1 VISFKPFYFI
11 LKKKISLIMAAQRTE
26 ALNTLK
32 GMFPDVDPEVCEAVF
47 DANKANLEQSINTLL
62 GISDPNFKSEEAN
75 PVQGETGYSSSTR
88 EQIERDEELAR
99 SLAAEADRQFYAEN
113 PQYDAQRQR
122 QHGQQPP
129 PQQQQQQSSFPDFS
143 EELPVIKEKIVQA
156 VDTTKKK
163 AKEWYDKFKQQTA
176 TRNETTQHSTPHYTS
191 LPGYEAD
198 NPLLDEDF
206 SPLQP
211 QKNNDRQYTSTTTDS
226 INTTSNTSNTRIS
239 PLKSQPVYGSHDIDV
254 NKDADDDD
262 VFSSSTNNHQ
272 IKIIREDQNQSS
284 INSASTASPY
294 KLNDDVEIPV
304 NNNSTT
310 TTISSTSGIH
320 KATSADAEEIKKDL
334 DLNNN

>member
-1 VISFKPFYFI
+1 
-11 LKKKISLIMAAQRTE
+11 MEAQRTD

-47 DANKANLEQSINTLL
+47 DANQANLEQSINALL
-62 GISDPNFKSEEAN
+62 AISDPNYKSEETI
-75 PVQGETGYSSSTR
+75 PVQTESGHLSSNTR

-113 PQYDAQRQR
+113 PQYDAQRRQR
-122 QHGQQPP
+122 QHGQEPP
-129 PQQQQQQSSFPDFS
+129 PQQQEQQQQSSFPDFS
-143 EELPVIKEKIVQA
+143 EELPIIKEKIVQA

-163 AKEWYDKFKQQTA
+163 AKEWYDKFKQQSA
-176 TRNETTQHSTPHYTS
+176 TRNEPTQHSTPHYTS

-211 QKNNDRQYTSTTTDS
+211 QKNNDSQY
-226 INTTSNTSNTRIS
+226 INTTTSSTSISTTPNTSNSRIS
-239 PLKSQPVYGSHDIDV
+239 SLKSQPVYGSHGIDV
-254 NKDADDDD
+254 NKDTDDDD

-284 INSASTASPY
+284 INSAPTAPPY
-294 KLNDDVEIPV
+294 KLNDDFEIPV
-304 NNNSTT
+304 NNNNSTSTT
-310 TTISSTSGIH
+310 TSTSPGKYDIH
-320 KATSADAEEIKKDL
+320 RATSADAEEIKKKI
-334 DLNNN
+334 